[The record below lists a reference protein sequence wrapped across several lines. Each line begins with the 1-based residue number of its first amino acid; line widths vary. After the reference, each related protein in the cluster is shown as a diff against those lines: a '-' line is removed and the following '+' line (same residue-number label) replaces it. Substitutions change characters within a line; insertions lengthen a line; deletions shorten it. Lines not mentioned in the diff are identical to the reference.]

1 MDNGASSYRRFLD
14 GDESAFEEIMTEY
27 RDGLTFFIN
36 RYVGNTDEAEDIAI
50 DVFTYVLMY
59 KNRYN
64 FKTSLKTYLYMLGRS
79 RALDLLRKRKRTENT
94 DAEAADGIA
103 PSPEESVFESER
115 KRVVREAVDTLPKD
129 MREAVYLVYF
139 DGLSYE
145 ETAKVMKKTKKQV
158 DNLIYRAKEKLRSV
172 IGKEGEIWL

>member
-1 MDNGASSYRRFLD
+1 MS
-14 GDESAFEEIMTEY
+14 
-27 RDGLTFFIN
+27 
-36 RYVGNTDEAEDIAI
+36 
-50 DVFTYVLMY
+50 
-59 KNRYN
+59 
-64 FKTSLKTYLYMLGRS
+64 YLYMLGRS

>member
-94 DAEAADGIA
+94 DAKAADGIA

-145 ETAKVMKKTKKQV
+145 ETAKVMKKTKKQ
-158 DNLIYRAKEKLRSV
+158 
-172 IGKEGEIWL
+172 